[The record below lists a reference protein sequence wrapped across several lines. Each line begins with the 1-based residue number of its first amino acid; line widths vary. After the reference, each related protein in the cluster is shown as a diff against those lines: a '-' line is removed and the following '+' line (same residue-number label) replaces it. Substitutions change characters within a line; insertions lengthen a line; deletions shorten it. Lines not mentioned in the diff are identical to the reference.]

1 VAGTNPATTYQKKSI
16 NTTATG
22 SVLFRA
28 MKLPYCPAAVLLLVV
43 MTSLTA
49 LAQQPG
55 PPTDGEILAL
65 MKTHCVMCH
74 GADPTHPAFASAPAG
89 VLLEEVPQTAA
100 NAGRIMAQV
109 VVNRFMPLGN
119 ETGMTDEERN
129 RVAAWI
135 EGLRK

>member
-1 VAGTNPATTYQKKSI
+1 
-16 NTTATG
+16 
-22 SVLFRA
+22 
-28 MKLPYCPAAVLLLVV
+28 MKWPRCAAAVLTLVV
-43 MTSLTA
+43 VTSTTA

-55 PPTDGEILAL
+55 LPTDEEILAL

-74 GADPTHPAFASAPAG
+74 GAEPTHPAFARAPAG
-89 VLLEEVPQTAA
+89 VVLEEIPQVAG
-100 NAGRIMAQV
+100 NAERIMAQV

-135 EGLRK
+135 EGRRK